1 MTSKYSKSELD
12 ILKKYVDSNDL
23 KDDEYHII
31 KNMILTNPVVSITVY
46 RGHHGTRTINS
57 DVDWF
62 STTTNKQV
70 AMTKFTNHEKN
81 CCLFTIHLI
90 NVQVLFVNK
99 SGILISFKDRSS
111 EDEVIVLGGGKFYS
125 NEQLTQEGFDDIMD
139 GEYECWYTF
148 PNKKN
153 SGVNNDIVNRSS
165 ELFTKLD
172 PDDYEFI
179 DNKEDVKIFF
189 DKYNITDLEASDVF
203 NMIYKL
209 KNTGIGG
216 KNKRKKKK
224 QIRNQ
229 TKRKHKKI
237 IKILRKSRRKTK
249 RH

>member
-1 MTSKYSKSELD
+1 MASKYSKSELD

-23 KDDEYHII
+23 KDDEYDVI
-31 KNMILTNPVVSITVY
+31 KNMVLTNPAVSITVY
-46 RGHHGTRTINS
+46 RGHNGTRNINS

-70 AMTKFTNHEKN
+70 AMKKFTNHEKN

-99 SGILISFKDRSS
+99 SGILTSLKDRSS
-111 EDEVIVLGGGKFYS
+111 EDEVIVLGGGKFYK

-148 PNKKN
+148 PNKRI
-153 SGVNNDIVNRSS
+153 SDENNDIMNRSS

-179 DNKEDVKIFF
+179 DNKEDVKILL
-189 DKYNITDLEASDVF
+189 DKYNITDLEAYDVF
-203 NMIYKL
+203 NMIYNL
-209 KNTGIGG
+209 KNTVIGG
-216 KNKRKKKK
+216 KTKIRKRKPK
-224 QIRNQ
+224 Q
-229 TKRKHKKI
+229 KHKKTK
-237 IKILRKSRRKTK
+237 KILRKSRRKTK
-249 RH
+249 RR